1 MDKQRF
7 YINLDCCSIR
17 QKNTGLGHLT
27 ILKFTLLINSIQILD
42 QSNLRKGTMASVE
55 IALVCGLKVRV
66 GCQDRLRVN
75 SDADET
81 LA

>member
-1 MDKQRF
+1 
-7 YINLDCCSIR
+7 
-17 QKNTGLGHLT
+17 
-27 ILKFTLLINSIQILD
+27 
-42 QSNLRKGTMASVE
+42 MASVE

-66 GCQDRLRVN
+66 GCQDRLPVCVN

>member
-1 MDKQRF
+1 MV
-7 YINLDCCSIR
+7 S
-17 QKNTGLGHLT
+17 
-27 ILKFTLLINSIQILD
+27 
-42 QSNLRKGTMASVE
+42 AE

-66 GCQDRLRVN
+66 GCQNRVCMN

>member
-1 MDKQRF
+1 
-7 YINLDCCSIR
+7 
-17 QKNTGLGHLT
+17 
-27 ILKFTLLINSIQILD
+27 
-42 QSNLRKGTMASVE
+42 MASVE

-75 SDADET
+75 SEADEI

>member
-1 MDKQRF
+1 
-7 YINLDCCSIR
+7 
-17 QKNTGLGHLT
+17 
-27 ILKFTLLINSIQILD
+27 
-42 QSNLRKGTMASVE
+42 MASAE

-66 GCQDRLRVN
+66 GCEDKLWLN